1 MNKIRNK
8 VNLDKTLSYTQS
20 SYTYKDPFNP
30 NRSFLM
36 KLKNRIHT
44 ALSVRN
50 IENEFIDFK
59 PHNLQGQF
67 SEIYADLH
75 AAYKRGDKV
84 ILQRSLSEPMLEH
97 IKALLKEKRPSPFF
111 RSVEKLELVQAR
123 NYAETDHLLPEEQWA
138 QLTFKQV
145 ARNSDEEKPTVQY
158 VVFERRLADKLSY
171 MDWKLSYAIEEE
183 DFSFLH
189 AQPGTSQVQR
199 DVKRETAN
207 SL

>member
-1 MNKIRNK
+1 
-8 VNLDKTLSYTQS
+8 
-20 SYTYKDPFNP
+20 
-30 NRSFLM
+30 M

-97 IKALLKEKRPSPFF
+97 VKALLKEKRPNPFF
-111 RSVEKLELVQAR
+111 RSVEKL
-123 NYAETDHLLPEEQWA
+123 
-138 QLTFKQV
+138 
-145 ARNSDEEKPTVQY
+145 
-158 VVFERRLADKLSY
+158 
-171 MDWKLSYAIEEE
+171 
-183 DFSFLH
+183 
-189 AQPGTSQVQR
+189 
-199 DVKRETAN
+199 
-207 SL
+207 